1 MRVRL
6 VRANKGQRSDR
17 IRDCGWVGSRIGS
30 GEWEMG
36 GWRASFAFLPSFC
49 VSPFVL
55 RFSLAFAVSRLL
67 LLFLACFCCFSL
79 AILLIRSCG
88 CRLPGDAVHL
98 GVLSQ
103 VEGIPSRAQ
112 DFGQVN
118 TICELRTLRVVALDA
133 HNNIVTTLRS
143 VRGRGFRVSGRGQ
156 GGRGGRVEGCEK
168 AGGRRR
174 WAGLRAVGRLG
185 VQGGGLG

>member
-1 MRVRL
+1 M
-6 VRANKGQRSDR
+6 NGE
-17 IRDCGWVGSRIGS
+17 WVGGTPPLRFSLP
-30 GEWEMG
+30 
-36 GWRASFAFLPSFC
+36 FAFLPSFC
-49 VSPFVL
+49 VSPFL
-55 RFSLAFAVSRLL
+55 CVSRLL

-168 AGGRRR
+168 AGGPRQ
-174 WAGLRAVGRLG
+174 WPGLRAGEGWGSKAVARG
-185 VQGGGLG
+185 